1 MLEQYLAF
9 LGVDKEDRMKK
20 YFNIFICVV
29 SFLVFSFCSALVSTS
44 FKDFQ
49 YDRFAF
55 AINNY
60 NKTTMYDNSFHP
72 TIVNVIEKEKSKDN
86 SNVFDK
92 AFTYFY
98 YNQANGAVRNQVVQD
113 IKFGDMPIKL
123 ETQQSFTIK
132 QSDKVNPGYYVDFGL
147 YASYYLEEVLGN
159 RGKFGNNCDSFVFIS
174 DTFADKLI
182 ELYGI
187 NSEDPYRTLIQEEE
201 YYVLPL
207 TTGSGDTIK
216 FCINNI
222 LYSDS
227 RSASRTYDLY
237 GDFALF
243 YYNGKVSP
251 YLQLEFEIDLKDS
264 PYSIKKT
271 INDMEQLGYR
281 TDNYLISFKQFDNKA
296 GFYTMS
302 EVLNNSYL
310 SLQSKKTIDVLTGV
324 GIFGIIIFSILFL
337 YFFSRKRKIS
347 KSEKRIIFIIDL
359 FFSVVFGVIVT
370 FIYNYPWFSIGF
382 LVQLI
387 FTVILFR
394 KELVNGEIFFNQRES
409 I

>member
-1 MLEQYLAF
+1 
-9 LGVDKEDRMKK
+9 MKK
-20 YFNIFICVV
+20 FWFNFVIILLIVLLPIGGFFVYGGLIQSHSVYSETYYAELKDKVERLKTREGKKIVFIGGSSLIFGLR
-29 SFLVFSFCSALVSTS
+29 SEE
-44 FKDFQ
+44 
-49 YDRFAF
+49 
-55 AINNY
+55 
-60 NKTTMYDNSFHP
+60 
-72 TIVNVIEKEKSKDN
+72 IEK
-86 SNVFDK
+86 
-92 AFTYFY
+92 AT
-98 YNQANGAVRNQVVQD
+98 
-113 IKFGDMPIKL
+113 
-123 ETQQSFTIK
+123 
-132 QSDKVNPGYYVDFGL
+132 GYEVVDFGL

-159 RGKFGNNCDSFVFIS
+159 RGRFGNNCDSFVFIS

-207 TTGSGDTIK
+207 TTGGGDTIK

-302 EVLNNSYL
+302 EILNNSYL

-324 GIFGIIIFSILFL
+324 GIFGIIMFSILFL

-409 I
+409 IQNGCWKNMQFYEIKI